1 MVGVSQARLMQVL
14 RAPHISEKSTAAA
27 DRMHQHVFR
36 VLPDA
41 TKTEIAQAVELMFDV
56 QVTQVRVMNVVGK
69 RKLHRNR
76 KGRRPD
82 WKKAY
87 VRLAPGNDIN
97 LAGAE

>member
-1 MVGVSQARLMQVL
+1 
-14 RAPHISEKSTAAA
+14 
-27 DRMHQHVFR
+27 
-36 VLPDA
+36 
-41 TKTEIAQAVELMFDV
+41 
-56 QVTQVRVMNVVGK
+56 MNVVGK

-76 KGRRPD
+76 KGRRPN